1 MLIGKLDK
9 KANFKSGQS
18 LRGSYPSRDHNY
30 NPTQYDYIS
39 IFFYLHRYQEPP
51 WHLRHDMQYER
62 FSFDTHNQE
71 LMIGSVLLGPGAVAQ
86 SQAIPLDGLI
96 GRFTWSRA
104 HKSSVG
110 ATRKV
115 SPNWSQETM
124 TCHSSNCFSIFGGQ
138 GHAHFLSTTNALFA

>member
-1 MLIGKLDK
+1 
-9 KANFKSGQS
+9 
-18 LRGSYPSRDHNY
+18 
-30 NPTQYDYIS
+30 
-39 IFFYLHRYQEPP
+39 
-51 WHLRHDMQYER
+51 MQYER

-71 LMIGSVLLGPGAVAQ
+71 LMIGSVLLGPGAVVQ

-96 GRFTWSRA
+96 GRVTWSRA
-104 HKSSVG
+104 RKSSVG

-124 TCHSSNCFSIFGGQ
+124 TCHSSNCCSIFGGQ